1 MIKLACPDFTWPLM
15 PHTTALDL
23 IRSLDFSAVVLG
35 LFGNRSHIRPEVVR
49 EDVPKWA
56 GILGERTARAGLD
69 VADLFVQAWTDV
81 ETMAVNNPDP
91 QQRADGDAFFLDM
104 LELGPPAGLTGH
116 NDASGR
122 SALATRGGMIRS
134 SGRRRV

>member
-23 IRSLDFSAVVLG
+23 IRSLEFEAVVLG

-49 EDVPKWA
+49 KDVPKWA
-56 GILGERTARAGLD
+56 GILGERTARAGLE

-81 ETMAVNNPDP
+81 EKRWRSTILT
-91 QQRADGDAFFLDM
+91 QSS
-104 LELGPPAGLTGH
+104 ELM
-116 NDASGR
+116 
-122 SALATRGGMIRS
+122 ATRSFSTCS
-134 SGRRRV
+134 SWRAG